1 MEGKILAETFGHL
14 RDLRARSVAVVVPTY
29 NERDNV
35 FAFYKATSSA
45 LAELDWQIIFVDD
58 NSPDGTAS
66 VAEEL
71 AIDDRRVRVI
81 VRFHQRGLTSAV
93 LQGVCSANTS
103 YVVVTDADLQH
114 DLCKIPEMLRLLNTD
129 QADLVIGTRYEE
141 GGSTEGLPN
150 AFRIWL
156 SSIGTK
162 VARAFVPVS
171 ASDPMS
177 GFFAF
182 RRKKLLPIL
191 AEVDPLGFKILFDIL
206 LNAGRQIRISEIP
219 YRFRK
224 RHAGSSKLDWRI
236 QWDFLI
242 QIIYHLLKQLVPHD
256 LISFLLVGASG
267 AIVELA
273 MLGLGVAAGAPS
285 RPMQAAAIVA
295 ATTWNFLLNHCLT
308 FHRQLK
314 ISADLA
320 VKFLLYASA
329 VAIGIIIDISAATF
343 SMQKLYATELLAS
356 ILGVCADTIW
366 RFAVAKA
373 IIWRL

>member
-1 MEGKILAETFGHL
+1 MESKILAEPLPHL
-14 RDLRARSVAVVVPTY
+14 RDLHAQSVALVVPTY
-29 NERDNV
+29 NECDNIL
-35 FAFYKATSSA
+35 AFYKDAASA
-45 LAELDWQIIFVDD
+45 LAQLDWQIIFVDD
-58 NSPDGTAS
+58 NSPDGTAA

-114 DLCKIPEMLRLLNTD
+114 DLCKIPEMLHLLNTD

-141 GGSTEGLPN
+141 GGSTEGLAN
-150 AFRIWL
+150 GFRIWL
-156 SSIGTK
+156 SRTGTK
-162 VARAFVPVS
+162 VAQAFVPVPV
-171 ASDPMS
+171 SDPMS

-182 RRKKLLPIL
+182 RRKKLLQIL
-191 AEVDPLGFKILFDIL
+191 AKVDPLGFKVLFDIL
-206 LNAGRQIRISEIP
+206 LLGGHQIRISEIP
-219 YRFRK
+219 YHFRN
-224 RHAGSSKLDWRI
+224 RHAGSSKLDGRI

-256 LISFLLVGASG
+256 LISFILVGASG
-267 AIVELA
+267 AIVELT
-273 MLGLGVAAGAPS
+273 MLGLGVAIGAPNG
-285 RPMQAAAIVA
+285 PMQTAAIGA

-308 FHRQLK
+308 FHRHLK
-314 ISADLA
+314 INADLA
-320 VKFLLYASA
+320 IKFVLYATA
-329 VAIGIIIDISAATF
+329 VAIGIIVDISAATI